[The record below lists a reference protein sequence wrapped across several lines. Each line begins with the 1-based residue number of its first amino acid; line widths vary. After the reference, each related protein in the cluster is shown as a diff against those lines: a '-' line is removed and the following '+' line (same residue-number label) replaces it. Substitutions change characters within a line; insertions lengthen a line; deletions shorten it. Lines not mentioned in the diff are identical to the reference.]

1 MDRLPILN
9 FNLTVPGSRIM
20 SQVALNE
27 EAIKEIVGES
37 VEKAFHE
44 LNDKESGFHKEL
56 VDNIAEEAKRSI
68 KRIAE
73 ECVNTQIRE
82 KYARAI
88 RDIVAC
94 IGTDM
99 LADFTENFEHD
110 LRKKLTEELSF
121 YKRK

>member
-1 MDRLPILN
+1 
-9 FNLTVPGSRIM
+9 M
-20 SQVALNE
+20 SQIALNE

-37 VEKAFHE
+37 VQKAFYE
-44 LNDKESGFHKEL
+44 LNDRESEFHKEL
-56 VDNIAEEAKRSI
+56 VDNIAEEAKHSI

-82 KYARAI
+82 IYAKRI

-99 LADFTENFEHD
+99 LADFIKNFD
-110 LRKKLTEELSF
+110 YSLREKLTEELSF
-121 YKRK
+121 YKNR